1 MNKSGFR
8 ITRADFQV
16 LCPAQYRVLELLSD
30 EKWHSRDE
38 VQLAAGRNGVPAVN
52 GVGRLRE
59 LRPRLGARGYAIPC
73 RRIGNTGSTEYRL
86 MSSVEVKE
94 GS

>member
-1 MNKSGFR
+1 MNKRGFR
-8 ITRADFQV
+8 ITRADFQA
-16 LCPAQYRVLELLSD
+16 LCSSQYRVLELLSD

-38 VQLAAGRNGVPAVN
+38 IQRVAGRNGIPAVN

-59 LRPRLGARGYAIPC
+59 LRPRLSGRGYVIPC
-73 RRIGNTGSTEYRL
+73 RRIGNTGSTEYRI
-86 MSSVEVKE
+86 MSSVEVEE